1 MKNRFWVSLKNKNGW
16 LKLAVILL
24 PVLQVGVIAFF
35 YFQKFGSALP
45 VPQWNDE
52 GAYYELIKTW
62 LATGQPLGYWGFD
75 GGHALVG
82 TGSAWSPAILLPYA
96 LFGMM
101 FGWNYSSAFFANI
114 LFLVLAQLL
123 FLLLVKPERKQMV
136 RMLLLQGL
144 SVIVLLY
151 STTLMSELLRFSLAI
166 VLAGMLYRLYFG
178 KCGKIFKFVVLPL
191 YLLVLIQVYIFFVFA
206 VPLYVFGAVK
216 EWKWW
221 KKALLSLGALLIAG
235 GGSYYLLHLISSNYN
250 IYKTENLL
258 AALQVFDLI
267 GVLRS
272 LFGMVK
278 ESLLGLWSCY
288 RTGVGHGMFRWFV
301 PFLLLLIFLP
311 AGKLCVDGWKWC
323 RIKKNNAEKEKEEQE
338 NKEQQNKEEQEN
350 KDPDKQRYEER
361 FWDHDRILCLQVAFG
376 TALFLGAF
384 ITVYSLEAFTFF
396 RSLGIV
402 VLFSLYLLL
411 MTGDRWLFP
420 VLLASY
426 AVGMLFLPA
435 NSRDFNAERYPQRE
449 IVAEWDALA
458 ERMERVIHVE
468 EDADPWQNTVA
479 LFTLEP
485 KVLASMPAGS
495 GVNMMLYSDEI
506 PLEAEYLF
514 FSTEQE
520 NRRSDW
526 LEHDYEAIYA
536 ANEELIDSHYTVVYE
551 DEDYLVYRKNAE

>member
-1 MKNRFWVSLKNKNGW
+1 MKNRFWVSWKNRNGW

-35 YFQKFGSALP
+35 YFQKYGSALP

-96 LFGMM
+96 MFGMM

-114 LFLVLAQLL
+114 LFLVLAQIL
-123 FLLLVKPERKQMV
+123 FLLLVKPERKQLV

-191 YLLVLIQVYIFFVFA
+191 YLLALIQVYIFFVFA

-258 AALQVFDLI
+258 AALQAFDLI

-272 LFGMVK
+272 LLGMVK
-278 ESLLGLWSCY
+278 EGLWGLWSCY

-301 PFLLLLIFLP
+301 PFLLLLILLP

-323 RIKKNNAEKEKEEQE
+323 QTRKNDEKG
-338 NKEQQNKEEQEN
+338 
-350 KDPDKQRYEER
+350 EER

-411 MTGDRWLFP
+411 LTGDRWLFP
-420 VLLASY
+420 VLLVCY

-435 NSRDFNAERYPQRE
+435 NSRDFNAERYPQKE
-449 IVAEWDALA
+449 MVTEWDELA
-458 ERMERVIHVE
+458 EQMERVIHVQE
-468 EDADPWQNTVA
+468 GVDPWQNTVA

-514 FSTEQE
+514 FSTKQE

-526 LEHDYEAIYA
+526 LEHDHEAIHA
-536 ANEELIDSHYTVVYE
+536 ANEELLDGHYTVVYE
-551 DEDYLVYRKNAE
+551 DENYLVYRKNAE